1 MSIINHQATE
11 KPTQRNICAEIR
23 NAFYLTAGSIEVIR
37 LLAWRVNR
45 LCICWFFEMCICY
58 ISLFFGRLDLNVP
71 HKISWRS
78 NVSVLRSVFMLFFEL
93 GIRWI
98 WTLPLYLVTL
108 YARKLNR
115 CNNSRKR
122 GRDLKWVFFLF
133 SHAERKKLH
142 AEKSNSERFFYC
154 HKFQVTR
161 ILCHNVDIIHT
172 QYVVESNETFPFL
185 SFGFWNACETA
196 NCQESSRCRR
206 KT

>member
-1 MSIINHQATE
+1 MHSI
-11 KPTQRNICAEIR
+11 
-23 NAFYLTAGSIEVIR
+23 YLLEA
-37 LLAWRVNR
+37 
-45 LCICWFFEMCICY
+45 
-58 ISLFFGRLDLNVP
+58 
-71 HKISWRS
+71 
-78 NVSVLRSVFMLFFEL
+78 LRSFGFLPEGLTDCAFVGFRNVHLLHQFVLWSTWFECSTQNQLKVERKRFTIGFYAFFEL

-122 GRDLKWVFFLF
+122 GRDSKWVFFLF